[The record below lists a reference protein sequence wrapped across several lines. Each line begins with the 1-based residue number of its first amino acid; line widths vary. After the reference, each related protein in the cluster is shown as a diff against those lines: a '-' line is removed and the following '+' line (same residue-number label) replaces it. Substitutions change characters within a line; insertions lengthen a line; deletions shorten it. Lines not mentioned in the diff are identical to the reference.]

1 VNNYLEANPNGDM
14 VFVSAAYPSQ
24 AVYYRH
30 NGVLSTV
37 LTTGRPTEAGDL
49 LVTILGLDLTQDGT
63 VYLLAVNQNDEL
75 VLYSATPI

>member
-1 VNNYLEANPNGDM
+1 MA
-14 VFVSAAYPSQ
+14 FISAAYPKPGCLLL
-24 AVYYRH
+24 A